1 MSGVIGI
8 DLGVTRV
15 AVALLRDREP
25 SEPLVRPTERSD
37 TDALVGQIA
46 ELVDQA
52 RTDDVAAVGVGVA
65 RVAEFETGRVIAA
78 GRPPWPGGNS
88 AVDLPPAHVP
98 PRHVLEERRG
108 LPVLV
113 DHRTSVSAPAEA
125 HDEP

>member
-52 RTDDVAAVGVGVA
+52 RTDDVAAVGGGVA
-65 RVAEFETGRVIAA
+65 RVVEFETGRVVAA
-78 GRPPWPGGNS
+78 GRRPGPRGNGP
-88 AVDLPPAHVP
+88 ADLPPGDP
-98 PRHVLEERRG
+98 PPPTR
-108 LPVLV
+108 
-113 DHRTSVSAPAEA
+113 AE
-125 HDEP
+125 